1 MNTIE
6 SILNDI
12 DELLED
18 SWSLPLSGGRCVV
31 DAEKV
36 RDLIDSI
43 RMNMPAEIKQARA
56 VVADRNQILS
66 LAKGE
71 AEALI
76 RKAEERAKQLLE
88 QESIVR
94 QANAKAMALLNDAST
109 RAQQL
114 VEDAQKQAEQTVN
127 DAEAKA
133 TAIRTEASTRSREMK
148 QASYEF
154 AENILRTSQ
163 EVVAKSLGNITTT
176 RQALG
181 PGRQPG
187 GPAGGAAGKV
197 SPKKTEYTAPSG
209 GDPGG
214 AFLLQR
220 SGKTVLWSREKRSTF
235 LIKFWCCLWA
245 ESPRNW
251 ALLGKCGH
259 WGPEWTKTA
268 RVRPARTTVLYCNVG
283 IFAL

>member
-88 QESIVR
+88 QESI
-94 QANAKAMALLNDAST
+94 L
-109 RAQQL
+109 
-114 VEDAQKQAEQTVN
+114 
-127 DAEAKA
+127 
-133 TAIRTEASTRSREMK
+133 RTEASTRSREMK

-176 RQALG
+176 RQALA
-181 PGRQPG
+181 QAASQ
-187 GPAGGAAGKV
+187 AG
-197 SPKKTEYTAPSG
+197 
-209 GDPGG
+209 
-214 AFLLQR
+214 L
-220 SGKTVLWSREKRSTF
+220 REEPLEK
-235 LIKFWCCLWA
+235 
-245 ESPRNW
+245 
-251 ALLGKCGH
+251 
-259 WGPEWTKTA
+259 
-268 RVRPARTTVLYCNVG
+268 
-283 IFAL
+283 

>member
-109 RAQQL
+109 R
-114 VEDAQKQAEQTVN
+114 
-127 DAEAKA
+127 
-133 TAIRTEASTRSREMK
+133 SREMK

-176 RQALG
+176 RQALA
-181 PGRQPG
+181 QAASQ
-187 GPAGGAAGKV
+187 AG
-197 SPKKTEYTAPSG
+197 
-209 GDPGG
+209 
-214 AFLLQR
+214 L
-220 SGKTVLWSREKRSTF
+220 REEPLEK
-235 LIKFWCCLWA
+235 
-245 ESPRNW
+245 
-251 ALLGKCGH
+251 
-259 WGPEWTKTA
+259 
-268 RVRPARTTVLYCNVG
+268 
-283 IFAL
+283 

>member
-66 LAKGE
+66 LAK
-71 AEALI
+71 
-76 RKAEERAKQLLE
+76 ERAKQLLE

-176 RQALG
+176 RQALA
-181 PGRQPG
+181 QAASQ
-187 GPAGGAAGKV
+187 AG
-197 SPKKTEYTAPSG
+197 
-209 GDPGG
+209 
-214 AFLLQR
+214 L
-220 SGKTVLWSREKRSTF
+220 REEPLEK
-235 LIKFWCCLWA
+235 
-245 ESPRNW
+245 
-251 ALLGKCGH
+251 
-259 WGPEWTKTA
+259 
-268 RVRPARTTVLYCNVG
+268 
-283 IFAL
+283 

>member
-56 VVADRNQILS
+56 VGADRNQILS

-133 TAIRTEASTRSREMK
+133 TAIRTEASTRS
-148 QASYEF
+148 
-154 AENILRTSQ
+154 
-163 EVVAKSLGNITTT
+163 
-176 RQALG
+176 
-181 PGRQPG
+181 
-187 GPAGGAAGKV
+187 PAMN
-197 SPKKTEYTAPSG
+197 
-209 GDPGG
+209 
-214 AFLLQR
+214 L
-220 SGKTVLWSREKRSTF
+220 
-235 LIKFWCCLWA
+235 
-245 ESPRNW
+245 PRISC
-251 ALLGKCGH
+251 A
-259 WGPEWTKTA
+259 
-268 RVRPARTTVLYCNVG
+268 PARR
-283 IFAL
+283 

>member
-94 QANAKAMALLNDAST
+94 QANAKAMALLNDA

-176 RQALG
+176 RQALA
-181 PGRQPG
+181 QAASQ
-187 GPAGGAAGKV
+187 AG
-197 SPKKTEYTAPSG
+197 
-209 GDPGG
+209 
-214 AFLLQR
+214 L
-220 SGKTVLWSREKRSTF
+220 REEPLEK
-235 LIKFWCCLWA
+235 
-245 ESPRNW
+245 
-251 ALLGKCGH
+251 
-259 WGPEWTKTA
+259 
-268 RVRPARTTVLYCNVG
+268 
-283 IFAL
+283 

>member
-43 RMNMPAEIKQARA
+43 RMNMPNEIKQARA

-109 RAQQL
+109 RAQ
-114 VEDAQKQAEQTVN
+114 
-127 DAEAKA
+127 
-133 TAIRTEASTRSREMK
+133 
-148 QASYEF
+148 
-154 AENILRTSQ
+154 
-163 EVVAKSLGNITTT
+163 
-176 RQALG
+176 
-181 PGRQPG
+181 
-187 GPAGGAAGKV
+187 
-197 SPKKTEYTAPSG
+197 
-209 GDPGG
+209 
-214 AFLLQR
+214 
-220 SGKTVLWSREKRSTF
+220 
-235 LIKFWCCLWA
+235 
-245 ESPRNW
+245 
-251 ALLGKCGH
+251 
-259 WGPEWTKTA
+259 
-268 RVRPARTTVLYCNVG
+268 
-283 IFAL
+283 

>member
-176 RQALG
+176 RQALAQAVD
-181 PGRQPG
+181 RDDEI
-187 GPAGGAAGKV
+187 A
-197 SPKKTEYTAPSG
+197 TRM
-209 GDPGG
+209 
-214 AFLLQR
+214 LL
-220 SGKTVLWSREKRSTF
+220 SMREEPLEK
-235 LIKFWCCLWA
+235 
-245 ESPRNW
+245 
-251 ALLGKCGH
+251 
-259 WGPEWTKTA
+259 
-268 RVRPARTTVLYCNVG
+268 
-283 IFAL
+283 

>member
-133 TAIRTEASTRSREMK
+133 TAIRTEASTRSREYPAH
-148 QASYEF
+148 QPGGSG
-154 AENILRTSQ
+154 Q
-163 EVVAKSLGNITTT
+163 EPGEHHHHPAG
-176 RQALG
+176 AG

-187 GPAGGAAGKV
+187 GPAGGTAGKV
-197 SPKKTEYTAPSG
+197 SPKKTEYTAPPG

-214 AFLLQR
+214 VFCCKEA
-220 SGKTVLWSREKRSTF
+220 EKRYF
-235 LIKFWCCLWA
+235 GV
-245 ESPRNW
+245 
-251 ALLGKCGH
+251 GKS
-259 WGPEWTKTA
+259 
-268 RVRPARTTVLYCNVG
+268 VRH
-283 IFAL
+283 F

>member
-133 TAIRTEASTRSREMK
+133 TAIRTEASTRSR
-148 QASYEF
+148 ASYEF

-176 RQALG
+176 RQALA
-181 PGRQPG
+181 QAASQ
-187 GPAGGAAGKV
+187 AG
-197 SPKKTEYTAPSG
+197 
-209 GDPGG
+209 
-214 AFLLQR
+214 L
-220 SGKTVLWSREKRSTF
+220 REEPLEK
-235 LIKFWCCLWA
+235 
-245 ESPRNW
+245 
-251 ALLGKCGH
+251 
-259 WGPEWTKTA
+259 
-268 RVRPARTTVLYCNVG
+268 
-283 IFAL
+283 

>member
-94 QANAKAMALLNDAST
+94 QANAKAMALLNDA
-109 RAQQL
+109 
-114 VEDAQKQAEQTVN
+114 
-127 DAEAKA
+127 EAKA

-176 RQALG
+176 RQALA
-181 PGRQPG
+181 QAASQ
-187 GPAGGAAGKV
+187 AG
-197 SPKKTEYTAPSG
+197 
-209 GDPGG
+209 
-214 AFLLQR
+214 L
-220 SGKTVLWSREKRSTF
+220 REEPLEK
-235 LIKFWCCLWA
+235 
-245 ESPRNW
+245 
-251 ALLGKCGH
+251 
-259 WGPEWTKTA
+259 
-268 RVRPARTTVLYCNVG
+268 
-283 IFAL
+283 

>member
-176 RQALG
+176 RQALA
-181 PGRQPG
+181 QAASQ
-187 GPAGGAAGKV
+187 AGLREE
-197 SPKKTEYTAPSG
+197 PLEKKTEYTAPPG
-209 GDPGG
+209 GDLGG
-214 AFLLQR
+214 VFLLQR

-268 RVRPARTTVLYCNVG
+268 RVRPARTTVLCCNVG

>member
-133 TAIRTEASTRSREMK
+133 TAILTEASTRSREMK

-176 RQALG
+176 RQALA
-181 PGRQPG
+181 QAASQ
-187 GPAGGAAGKV
+187 AG
-197 SPKKTEYTAPSG
+197 
-209 GDPGG
+209 
-214 AFLLQR
+214 L
-220 SGKTVLWSREKRSTF
+220 REEPLEK
-235 LIKFWCCLWA
+235 
-245 ESPRNW
+245 
-251 ALLGKCGH
+251 
-259 WGPEWTKTA
+259 
-268 RVRPARTTVLYCNVG
+268 
-283 IFAL
+283 

>member
-94 QANAKAMALLNDAST
+94 QANAKAMALLND
-109 RAQQL
+109 
-114 VEDAQKQAEQTVN
+114 VM
-127 DAEAKA
+127 A
-133 TAIRTEASTRSREMK
+133 T
-148 QASYEF
+148 
-154 AENILRTSQ
+154 
-163 EVVAKSLGNITTT
+163 
-176 RQALG
+176 QALCLIG
-181 PGRQPG
+181 VISLVHVRFGSFR
-187 GPAGGAAGKV
+187 
-197 SPKKTEYTAPSG
+197 PKSRPS
-209 GDPGG
+209 
-214 AFLLQR
+214 R
-220 SGKTVLWSREKRSTF
+220 R
-235 LIKFWCCLWA
+235 
-245 ESPRNW
+245 
-251 ALLGKCGH
+251 
-259 WGPEWTKTA
+259 
-268 RVRPARTTVLYCNVG
+268 
-283 IFAL
+283 

>member
-56 VVADRNQILS
+56 M
-66 LAKGE
+66 E
-71 AEALI
+71 AVCLEVLD
-76 RKAEERAKQLLE
+76 LLE

-176 RQALG
+176 RQALA
-181 PGRQPG
+181 QAASQ
-187 GPAGGAAGKV
+187 AG
-197 SPKKTEYTAPSG
+197 
-209 GDPGG
+209 
-214 AFLLQR
+214 L
-220 SGKTVLWSREKRSTF
+220 REEPLEK
-235 LIKFWCCLWA
+235 
-245 ESPRNW
+245 
-251 ALLGKCGH
+251 
-259 WGPEWTKTA
+259 
-268 RVRPARTTVLYCNVG
+268 
-283 IFAL
+283 

>member
-88 QESIVR
+88 QESIEPTDWLTKVS
-94 QANAKAMALLNDAST
+94 ALEQRMDDMTEEYRRNQMKRMKQGSCSDEACIIFSELLTDFERIGDHALNIAQE
-109 RAQQL
+109 RAGI
-114 VEDAQKQAEQTVN
+114 A
-127 DAEAKA
+127 
-133 TAIRTEASTRSREMK
+133 TEATD
-148 QASYEF
+148 A
-154 AENILRTSQ
+154 
-163 EVVAKSLGNITTT
+163 
-176 RQALG
+176 
-181 PGRQPG
+181 
-187 GPAGGAAGKV
+187 
-197 SPKKTEYTAPSG
+197 
-209 GDPGG
+209 
-214 AFLLQR
+214 
-220 SGKTVLWSREKRSTF
+220 
-235 LIKFWCCLWA
+235 
-245 ESPRNW
+245 
-251 ALLGKCGH
+251 
-259 WGPEWTKTA
+259 
-268 RVRPARTTVLYCNVG
+268 
-283 IFAL
+283 

>member
-43 RMNMPAEIKQARA
+43 RMNMPNEIKQARA

-163 EVVAKSLGNITTT
+163 EVVAKSLGNIT
-176 RQALG
+176 RL
-181 PGRQPG
+181 
-187 GPAGGAAGKV
+187 PARRACGKNRWKSKPEKNRIHNTV
-197 SPKKTEYTAPSG
+197 RRRSRRC
-209 GDPGG
+209 
-214 AFLLQR
+214 FLLQR
-220 SGKTVLWSREKRSTF
+220 SGKTALWGREKRSTF
-235 LIKFWCCLWA
+235 LIKFLRCLWA

-251 ALLGKCGH
+251 TLLGKSSH
-259 WGPEWTKTA
+259 WGPKWTKTA
-268 RVRPARTTVLYCNVG
+268 RVRPVRTTVLCCNAGV
-283 IFAL
+283 FAL

>member
-43 RMNMPAEIKQARA
+43 RMNMSAEIKQARA

-76 RKAEERAKQLLE
+76 RKERAKQLLE

-176 RQALG
+176 RQALA
-181 PGRQPG
+181 QAASQ
-187 GPAGGAAGKV
+187 AG
-197 SPKKTEYTAPSG
+197 
-209 GDPGG
+209 
-214 AFLLQR
+214 L
-220 SGKTVLWSREKRSTF
+220 REEPLEK
-235 LIKFWCCLWA
+235 
-245 ESPRNW
+245 
-251 ALLGKCGH
+251 
-259 WGPEWTKTA
+259 
-268 RVRPARTTVLYCNVG
+268 
-283 IFAL
+283 

>member
-114 VEDAQKQAEQTVN
+114 VEDAQKQAEQTVK

-133 TAIRTEASTRSREMK
+133 TEASTRSREMK

-176 RQALG
+176 RQALA
-181 PGRQPG
+181 QAASQ
-187 GPAGGAAGKV
+187 AG
-197 SPKKTEYTAPSG
+197 
-209 GDPGG
+209 
-214 AFLLQR
+214 L
-220 SGKTVLWSREKRSTF
+220 REEPLEK
-235 LIKFWCCLWA
+235 
-245 ESPRNW
+245 
-251 ALLGKCGH
+251 
-259 WGPEWTKTA
+259 
-268 RVRPARTTVLYCNVG
+268 
-283 IFAL
+283 

>member
-163 EVVAKSLGNITTT
+163 EVVAKSLGNITTN
-176 RQALG
+176 RQA
-181 PGRQPG
+181 
-187 GPAGGAAGKV
+187 
-197 SPKKTEYTAPSG
+197 
-209 GDPGG
+209 
-214 AFLLQR
+214 
-220 SGKTVLWSREKRSTF
+220 WRED
-235 LIKFWCCLWA
+235 
-245 ESPRNW
+245 
-251 ALLGKCGH
+251 H
-259 WGPEWTKTA
+259 
-268 RVRPARTTVLYCNVG
+268 
-283 IFAL
+283 

>member
-176 RQALG
+176 RQALAQAA
-181 PGRQPG
+181 RQ
-187 GPAGGAAGKV
+187 AGGTAGKV
-197 SPKKTEYTAPSG
+197 SPKKTEYTAPPG

-214 AFLLQR
+214 VFCCKEA
-220 SGKTVLWSREKRSTF
+220 EKRYF
-235 LIKFWCCLWA
+235 GV
-245 ESPRNW
+245 
-251 ALLGKCGH
+251 GKS
-259 WGPEWTKTA
+259 
-268 RVRPARTTVLYCNVG
+268 VRH
-283 IFAL
+283 F